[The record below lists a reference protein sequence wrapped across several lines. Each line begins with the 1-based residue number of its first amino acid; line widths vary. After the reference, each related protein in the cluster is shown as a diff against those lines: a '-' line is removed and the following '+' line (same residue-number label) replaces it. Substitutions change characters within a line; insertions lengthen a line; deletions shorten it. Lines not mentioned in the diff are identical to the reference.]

1 MECETCQTLSMKT
14 PERHQRRR
22 SNVINVN
29 FNIFY
34 TFF

>member
-1 MECETCQTLSMKT
+1 MECEICQTLSMKT
-14 PERHQRRR
+14 PERQRRR